1 MNLYT
6 RELNFKERGDNVK
19 KRIICLYIVSLIFIL
34 MNIVPV
40 QAASIPEQNFSSENS
55 TLYELLKGKWLYFD
69 EQLYD
74 GNEAQKYSEQA
85 TQVNV
90 PVEFDE
96 LGQSAS
102 GYGTFALQVRVPE
115 RYVGQVLAIRSPYE
129 YSAVKIFVNGQEI
142 LESGKVGTHSAAHET
157 MLESKIG
164 YFEVEQTQF
173 VIAVQISSFEHIRG
187 GFANPL
193 VFGEAEEVVSE
204 FNNQLFPLL
213 FFIGILMVSGLLTL
227 FIGLLRKEEKA
238 FLAFG
243 FFCFIVAIRTM
254 FTVPFIYR
262 IMPMNISY
270 VNATRI
276 EYVTT
281 VLVALFY
288 ILFIYYLYKEI
299 FSKKILVANNIF
311 LLLLNVFIIFT
322 QPVVFQ
328 KVFFNLMIVEVLVM
342 IYSVYVLFKAYK
354 QQKTLALPTLIGISI
369 TFMGMTLDYIS
380 GLGIINIFPLTLFC
394 ITILVM
400 ILVMTIAF
408 QYSNKFKETEKLNG
422 ELSQMNASLDR
433 LVHERTEELFKAN
446 SKLKWQA
453 THDGLTGIYNRQ
465 HFNDSLSKHFK
476 LAQQGHQS
484 LSIIMFDLDEF
495 KKYND
500 YYGHVMGD
508 EILFN
513 VVTTVKEVLTKDA
526 IFARYGGEEFAIIL
540 PNYTSTEAKKL
551 AETVHKAVENE
562 QFEHNG
568 RAVGLMTISVGGATM
583 DKSLTFTSENQL
595 LEAADQQL
603 YESKH
608 QGRNQVHFL
617 SVE

>member
-1 MNLYT
+1 M
-6 RELNFKERGDNVK
+6 K
-19 KRIICLYIVSLIFIL
+19 KRIIFLYIVSLIFIL
-34 MNIVPV
+34 MNVIPV
-40 QAASIPEQNFSSENS
+40 QAKSIPKHDFSSEDS
-55 TLYELLKGKWLYFD
+55 TLYELLKGKWLYID

-74 GNEAQKYSEQA
+74 GNEAQKYLEQA
-85 TQVNV
+85 IEVNV

-96 LGQSAS
+96 LGKSAS

-115 RYVGQVLAIRSPYE
+115 RYVGQVLAIHSPYE
-129 YSAVKIFVNGQEI
+129 YSAVKIYVDGQEI
-142 LESGKVGTHSAAHET
+142 LESGKVGTHSAVHES

-173 VIAVQISSFEHIRG
+173 TIAVQISSFEHIRG

-193 VFGEAEEVVSE
+193 IIGEAEKVVST
-204 FNNQLFPLL
+204 FNNQLYPLL
-213 FFIGILMVSGLLTL
+213 FFIGVLIISGILTL

-243 FFCFIVAIRTM
+243 LFCFIVAIRTM

-276 EYVTT
+276 EYITT
-281 VLVALFY
+281 ILVALFY

-299 FSKKILVANNIF
+299 FSKKILVANNI
-311 LLLLNVFIIFT
+311 LLLFLVTLTIFT
-322 QPVVFQ
+322 QPIVFQ
-328 KVFFNLMIVEVLVM
+328 KVFFLLMLADVLVM
-342 IYSVYVLFKAYK
+342 IYSVYVLYKASK
-354 QQKTLALPTLIGISI
+354 QQRKLALPTLIGITI
-369 TFMGMTLDYIS
+369 TFAGMSLDYLS
-380 GLGIINIFPLTLFC
+380 GLGFINIFPLTLFC

-400 ILVMTIAF
+400 ILVKTIAY
-408 QYSNKFKETEKLNG
+408 QYSNKFKETEKLNC
-422 ELSQMNASLDR
+422 ELFQVNASLDE
-433 LVHERTEELFKAN
+433 LVHERTEELYKAN

-465 HFNDSLSKHFK
+465 HFNDSLLKHFK

-484 LSIIMFDLDEF
+484 LSVIMFDLDEF

-513 VVTTVKEVLTKDA
+513 VVTTVKGVLTKDA

-540 PNYTSTEAKKL
+540 PKYTSTEAEKL
-551 AETVHKAVENE
+551 AGNVQKAVEDA
-562 QFEHNG
+562 QFEHKG
-568 RAVGLMTISVGGATM
+568 RAEGQMTISVGGATM
-583 DKSLTFTSENQL
+583 DRPSTFTTEGKL
-595 LEAADQQL
+595 LDAADKQL
-603 YESKH
+603 YKSKH
-608 QGRNQVHFL
+608 QGRNQVHFDC
-617 SVE
+617 